1 MRADHAQL
9 LGDRYRLITPLGQ
22 GGMGIVWRAHDKRL
36 ARDVAIKELRPA
48 RRDDERD
55 VRTARRHALREAR
68 SAARLS
74 HPAIV
79 TVHDLLEEDGRLWI
93 VMELVEALTLQATAW
108 HLGRLPVHWTAW
120 IGFHLLS
127 GLRHAHAAGVLHRDI
142 KPGNVLLTGDR
153 VVLSDFGI
161 AVLQG
166 DDQTVHTTTMPIV
179 GSPGYIAPE
188 RLHGR
193 PATPAADLWSF
204 GATLYFSVEGSPPD
218 LADGDLLTADR
229 PAKARSPRRAGALR
243 LLIEG
248 LLRPDPAERLT
259 SDQAAMLL
267 SEILRKEGIAVPPMR
282 LTGSGLFPPG
292 AFTM

>member
-1 MRADHAQL
+1 MKADRAQL
-9 LGDRYRLITPLGQ
+9 LGDRYRLISPLGQ
-22 GGMGIVWRAHDKRL
+22 GGMGIVWRAHDRRL

-48 RRDDERD
+48 QHGDRFD
-55 VRTARRHALREAR
+55 VHTARRHALREAR

-142 KPGNVLLTGDR
+142 KPGNVLLTGER

-161 AVLQG
+161 AVLQ
-166 DDQTVHTTTMPIV
+166 DESSHTTTMPVV

-188 RLHGR
+188 RLRGH
-193 PATPAADLWSF
+193 PATQAADMWSF
-204 GATLYFSVEGSPPD
+204 GATLYFSVEGRPPASD
-218 LADGDLLTADR
+218 GGDLLSAR
-229 PAKARSPRRAGALR
+229 PPEQHRPPRRAGALR
-243 LLIEG
+243 TLLQG
-248 LLRPDPAERLT
+248 LLEPDPAERLT
-259 SDQAAMLL
+259 SDQAAVLL
-267 SEILRKEGIAVPPMR
+267 SELLRKEGIAVPPMR
-282 LTGSGLFPPG
+282 LTGSGIFPPG

>member
-9 LGDRYRLITPLGQ
+9 LGDRYRLISPLGQ
-22 GGMGIVWRAHDKRL
+22 GGMGIVWRAHDRRL
-36 ARDVAIKELRPA
+36 ARDVAIKELRPT
-48 RRDDERD
+48 RDDELD
-55 VRTARRHALREAR
+55 VHTARRHALREAR

-142 KPGNVLLTGDR
+142 KPGNVLLTGER

-166 DDQTVHTTTMPIV
+166 ESSHTNTMPIV

-188 RLHGR
+188 RLRGH
-193 PATPAADLWSF
+193 PATQAADLWSF
-204 GATLYFSVEGSPPD
+204 GATLYFSVEGRPPD
-218 LADGDLLTADR
+218 SGGGDILA
-229 PAKARSPRRAGALR
+229 ARSPEEPRRSKRTGALGV
-243 LLIEG
+243 LLQG
-248 LLRPDPAERLT
+248 LLEPDPAERLT
-259 SDQAAMLL
+259 SEQAALLL
-267 SEILRKEGIAVPPMR
+267 SDILRKEGIAVPPMR

>member
-1 MRADHAQL
+1 VH
-9 LGDRYRLITPLGQ
+9 
-22 GGMGIVWRAHDKRL
+22 
-36 ARDVAIKELRPA
+36 
-48 RRDDERD
+48 
-55 VRTARRHALREAR
+55 TARRHALREAR

-79 TVHDLLEEDGRLWI
+79 TVHDLLEEDSRLWI

-142 KPGNVLLTGDR
+142 KPGNVLLTGER

-166 DDQTVHTTTMPIV
+166 ESSHTNTMPIV

-188 RLHGR
+188 RLRGH

-204 GATLYFSVEGSPPD
+204 GATLYFSVEGRPP
-218 LADGDLLTADR
+218 ATGGGDILTE
-229 PAKARSPRRAGALR
+229 RSPDQARPPKRAGALR
-243 LLIEG
+243 ELLQG
-248 LLRPDPAERLT
+248 LLEPDPADRLT
-259 SDQAAMLL
+259 SDQAALLL
-267 SEILRKEGIAVPPMR
+267 SDILRKEGIAVPPMR

>member
-1 MRADHAQL
+1 
-9 LGDRYRLITPLGQ
+9 
-22 GGMGIVWRAHDKRL
+22 MGIVWRAHDRRL

-48 RRDDERD
+48 RHDDELD
-55 VRTARRHALREAR
+55 VHTARRHALREAR

-79 TVHDLLEEDGRLWI
+79 TVHDLLEEDNRLWI

-142 KPGNVLLTGDR
+142 KPGNVLLTGER

-166 DDQTVHTTTMPIV
+166 ESSHTNTSPIV

-188 RLHGR
+188 RLRGH
-193 PATPAADLWSF
+193 PATQAADLWSF
-204 GATLYFSVEGSPPD
+204 GATLYFSVEGRPPAVETGD
-218 LADGDLLTADR
+218 ILADRAPGETR
-229 PAKARSPRRAGALR
+229 IPKRAGALGA
-243 LLIEG
+243 LLKG
-248 LLRPDPAERLT
+248 LLVSDPAERLT
-259 SDQAAMLL
+259 SDQAAMVL
-267 SEILRKEGIAVPPMR
+267 SDILRKEGIAVPPMR

>member
-1 MRADHAQL
+1 MRADQAQL
-9 LGDRYRLITPLGQ
+9 LGDRYRLISPLGQ

-48 RRDDERD
+48 RRDDELD
-55 VRTARRHALREAR
+55 VHTARRHALREAR

-79 TVHDLLEEDGRLWI
+79 TVHDLLEEDSRLWI

-127 GLRHAHAAGVLHRDI
+127 GLRHAHGAGVLHRDI
-142 KPGNVLLTGDR
+142 KPGNVLLTGER

-161 AVLQG
+161 AVLQ
-166 DDQTVHTTTMPIV
+166 DESSHTNTMPIV

-188 RLHGR
+188 RLRGH
-193 PATPAADLWSF
+193 PATQAADLWSF
-204 GATLYFSVEGSPPD
+204 GATLYFSVEGRPPISGGGD
-218 LADGDLLTADR
+218 ILAT
-229 PAKARSPRRAGALR
+229 RSPDEARPPKRAGALCE
-243 LLIEG
+243 LLVG
-248 LLRPDPAERLT
+248 LLKPDPVDRLT
-259 SDQAAMLL
+259 SDQAALLL

>member
-1 MRADHAQL
+1 MKADHAQL
-9 LGDRYRLITPLGQ
+9 LGDRYRLISPLGQ
-22 GGMGIVWRAHDKRL
+22 GGMGIVWRAHDRRL
-36 ARDVAIKELRPA
+36 ARDVAIKELRPSQHGD
-48 RRDDERD
+48 RFD
-55 VRTARRHALREAR
+55 VHTARRHALREAR

-142 KPGNVLLTGDR
+142 KPGNVLLTGER

-161 AVLQG
+161 AVLQ
-166 DDQTVHTTTMPIV
+166 DETSHTNTMPIV

-188 RLHGR
+188 RLHGH
-193 PATPAADLWSF
+193 PATQAADLWSF
-204 GATLYFSVEGSPPD
+204 GATLYFSVEGRPP
-218 LADGDLLTADR
+218 ATGGGDVLSTT
-229 PAKARSPRRAGALR
+229 PPEQARMPRRAGALR
-243 LLIEG
+243 TLLEG

-259 SDQAAMLL
+259 SDQAALLL

-282 LTGSGLFPPG
+282 LTGSGIFPPG

>member
-9 LGDRYRLITPLGQ
+9 LGDRYRLISPLGQ
-22 GGMGIVWRAHDKRL
+22 GGMGIVWRAHDRRL
-36 ARDVAIKELRPA
+36 ARDVAIKELRPT
-48 RRDDERD
+48 RDDELD
-55 VRTARRHALREAR
+55 VNTARRHALREAR

-142 KPGNVLLTGDR
+142 KPGNVLLTGER

-166 DDQTVHTTTMPIV
+166 ESSHTNTMPIV

-188 RLHGR
+188 RLHGH
-193 PATPAADLWSF
+193 PATQAADLWSF
-204 GATLYFSVEGSPPD
+204 GATLYFSVEGRPPATGGGD
-218 LADGDLLTADR
+218 ILAAHAPDEPR
-229 PAKARSPRRAGALR
+229 PPRRAGALGP
-243 LLIEG
+243 LLQG
-248 LLRPDPAERLT
+248 LLEPDPAERLT
-259 SDQAAMLL
+259 SEQAAVVL
-267 SEILRKEGIAVPPMR
+267 SDILRKEGIAVPPMR

>member
-1 MRADHAQL
+1 MRADQAQL
-9 LGDRYRLITPLGQ
+9 LGDRYRLISPLGQ
-22 GGMGIVWRAHDKRL
+22 GGMGIVWRAHDRRL
-36 ARDVAIKELRPA
+36 ARDVAIKELRPS
-48 RRDDERD
+48 RHDEEFD

-142 KPGNVLLTGDR
+142 KPGNVLLTGER

-166 DDQTVHTTTMPIV
+166 EPSTHTNTMPIV

-188 RLHGR
+188 RLRGH
-193 PATPAADLWSF
+193 PATQAADLWSF
-204 GATLYFSVEGSPPD
+204 GATLYFSVEGRPP
-218 LADGDLLTADR
+218 ATGGDILTD
-229 PAKARSPRRAGALR
+229 RSPEEARPSRRAGALR
-243 LLIEG
+243 GLLEG
-248 LLRPDPAERLT
+248 LLHDDPVERLT
-259 SDQAAMLL
+259 SDQAALLL

>member
-1 MRADHAQL
+1 
-9 LGDRYRLITPLGQ
+9 
-22 GGMGIVWRAHDKRL
+22 MGIVWRAHDRRL

-48 RRDDERD
+48 RQDEEFD

-142 KPGNVLLTGDR
+142 KPGNVLLTGER

-166 DDQTVHTTTMPIV
+166 EPTHHNTMPIV

-188 RLHGR
+188 RMRGH
-193 PATPAADLWSF
+193 PATQAADLWSF
-204 GATLYFSVEGSPPD
+204 GATLYFSVEGRPPVTG
-218 LADGDLLTADR
+218 GDILTDTPDEAR
-229 PAKARSPRRAGALR
+229 PSHRAGALR
-243 LLIEG
+243 GLLEG
-248 LLRPDPAERLT
+248 LLHADPAERLT
-259 SDQAAMLL
+259 SDQAAVLL
-267 SEILRKEGIAVPPMR
+267 SDILRKEGIAVPPMR

>member
-9 LGDRYRLITPLGQ
+9 LGDRYRLISPLGQ
-22 GGMGIVWRAHDKRL
+22 GGMGIVWRAHDRRL
-36 ARDVAIKELRPA
+36 ARDVAIKELRPG
-48 RRDDERD
+48 RHDEEFD

-142 KPGNVLLTGDR
+142 KPGNVLLTGER

-166 DDQTVHTTTMPIV
+166 EPSTHTNPMPIV

-188 RLHGR
+188 RLLGH
-193 PATPAADLWSF
+193 PATQAADLWSF
-204 GATLYFSVEGSPPD
+204 GATLYFSVEGHPPATGGD
-218 LADGDLLTADR
+218 ILAD
-229 PAKARSPRRAGALR
+229 RSPEEARPSRRAGALR
-243 LLIEG
+243 GLLEG
-248 LLRPDPAERLT
+248 LLRADPVERLT
-259 SDQAAMLL
+259 SDQAALLL

>member
-1 MRADHAQL
+1 MRSDHAQQ
-9 LGDRYRLITPLGQ
+9 LGDRYRLISPLGQ
-22 GGMGIVWRAHDKRL
+22 GGMGIVWRAHDRRL
-36 ARDVAIKELRPA
+36 ARDVAIKELRPT
-48 RRDDERD
+48 RHDDEHE
-55 VRTARRHALREAR
+55 VRRARRHALREAR

-120 IGFHLLS
+120 IGFHLLG

-161 AVLQG
+161 AVLQ
-166 DDQTVHTTTMPIV
+166 DDDTSHQTNTMPIV

-188 RLHGR
+188 RLRGH
-193 PATPAADLWSF
+193 PATQAADLWSF
-204 GATLYFSVEGSPPD
+204 GATLYFSVEGRPPGSG
-218 LADGDLLTADR
+218 DGDLLTAR
-229 PAKARSPRRAGALR
+229 PPGEARPPRRAGALR
-243 LLIEG
+243 ALLEG
-248 LLRPDPAERLT
+248 LLRPDPVDRLS
-259 SDQAAMLL
+259 SDQAVLLL

-282 LTGSGLFPPG
+282 LTGDEMLPPG

>member
-1 MRADHAQL
+1 ML
-9 LGDRYRLITPLGQ
+9 LGDRYRLISPLGQ
-22 GGMGIVWRAHDKRL
+22 GGMGIVWRAHDNRL
-36 ARDVAIKELRPA
+36 ARDVAIKELRPT
-48 RRDDERD
+48 RHDDEID
-55 VRTARRHALREAR
+55 VQTARRHALREAR

-142 KPGNVLLTGDR
+142 KPGNVLLTGER

-166 DDQTVHTTTMPIV
+166 EPITHTNSAPVV

-188 RLHGR
+188 RLRGY
-193 PATPAADLWSF
+193 PATQAADMWSF
-204 GATLYFSVEGSPPD
+204 GATLYFSVEGRPPTIGGGDILAASPPEIS
-218 LADGDLLTADR
+218 R
-229 PAKARSPRRAGALR
+229 PPKRAGALR
-243 LLIEG
+243 VLLEG
-248 LLRPDPAERLT
+248 LLQPDPVDRLT

-282 LTGSGLFPPG
+282 LMGSGLFPPG
-292 AFTM
+292 AFTK

>member
-9 LGDRYRLITPLGQ
+9 LGNRYRLISPLGR
-22 GGMGIVWRAHDKRL
+22 GGMGVVWRAHDGRL
-36 ARDVAIKELRPA
+36 ARDVAIKELRPSRHGELDVHA
-48 RRDDERD
+48 VRRR
-55 VRTARRHALREAR
+55 ALREAR

-142 KPGNVLLTGDR
+142 KPGNVLLTGER

-161 AVLQG
+161 ATLRRDPGQG
-166 DDQTVHTTTMPIV
+166 PHGPATMPVV

-188 RLHGR
+188 RLGGH
-193 PATPAADLWSF
+193 PATEAADLWSF
-204 GATLYFSVEGSPPD
+204 GATLYFSVEGTPPP
-218 LADGDLLTADR
+218 ASGDGAAVRNLMSA
-229 PAKARSPRRAGALR
+229 SRAGALTR
-243 LLIEG
+243 LLEG
-248 LLRPDPAERLT
+248 LLQPDPARRL
-259 SDQAAMLL
+259 SGGDAAAML
-267 SEILRKEGIAVPPMR
+267 SGILRTEGVAVPPMR
-282 LTGSGLFPPG
+282 LDGGGLFSSG

>member
-1 MRADHAQL
+1 M
-9 LGDRYRLITPLGQ
+9 ISPLGQ
-22 GGMGIVWRAHDKRL
+22 GGMGIVWRAHDRRL
-36 ARDVAIKELRPA
+36 ARDVAIKELRPTHQG
-48 RRDDERD
+48 DEID
-55 VRTARRHALREAR
+55 VHTARRHALREAR

-79 TVHDLLEEDGRLWI
+79 TVHDLLEEEGRLWI

-142 KPGNVLLTGDR
+142 KPGNVLLTGER

-166 DDQTVHTTTMPIV
+166 ESPHTNTMPIV

-188 RLHGR
+188 RLRGL
-193 PATPAADLWSF
+193 PATQAADLWSF
-204 GATLYFSVEGSPPD
+204 GATLYFSVEGRPPTTGGGGD
-218 LADGDLLTADR
+218 ILATR
-229 PAKARSPRRAGALR
+229 PPEEARPPRRAGALR
-243 LLIEG
+243 VLLEG
-248 LLRPDPAERLT
+248 LLEPDPAERLT
-259 SDQAAMLL
+259 SDQAALLL

>member
-1 MRADHAQL
+1 MKADHAQL
-9 LGDRYRLITPLGQ
+9 LGDRYRLTSPLGQ
-22 GGMGIVWRAHDKRL
+22 GGMGIVWRAHDRRL
-36 ARDVAIKELRPA
+36 ARDVAIKELRPSQHGD
-48 RRDDERD
+48 RFD
-55 VRTARRHALREAR
+55 VHTARRHALREAR

-142 KPGNVLLTGDR
+142 KPGNVLLTGER

-161 AVLQG
+161 AVLQ
-166 DDQTVHTTTMPIV
+166 DETPHTTTMPIV

-188 RLHGR
+188 RLNGH
-193 PATPAADLWSF
+193 PATQAADLWSF
-204 GATLYFSVEGSPPD
+204 GATLYFAVEGRPPAGGAGGD
-218 LADGDLLTADR
+218 ILATR
-229 PAKARSPRRAGALR
+229 PPEQSRPPRRAGALR
-243 LLIEG
+243 RLLEG
-248 LLRPDPAERLT
+248 LLEPDPAERLT
-259 SDQAAMLL
+259 SDQAALLL

-282 LTGSGLFPPG
+282 LTGSGIFPPG

>member
-9 LGDRYRLITPLGQ
+9 LGDRYRLISPLGQ
-22 GGMGIVWRAHDKRL
+22 GGMGIVWRAHDRRL

-48 RRDDERD
+48 RDDELD
-55 VRTARRHALREAR
+55 VHTARRHALREAR

-108 HLGRLPVHWTAW
+108 HLGHLPVHWTAW

-142 KPGNVLLTGDR
+142 KPGNVLLTGER

-166 DDQTVHTTTMPIV
+166 ESSHTNTMPIV

-188 RLHGR
+188 RLHGH
-193 PATPAADLWSF
+193 PATQAADLWSF
-204 GATLYFSVEGSPPD
+204 GATLYFSVEGRPPATGGGD
-218 LADGDLLTADR
+218 ILA
-229 PAKARSPRRAGALR
+229 ARSPDEPRPPKRAGALGA
-243 LLIEG
+243 LLQG
-248 LLRPDPAERLT
+248 LLEPDPAERLT
-259 SDQAAMLL
+259 SEQAALVL
-267 SEILRKEGIAVPPMR
+267 SDILRKEGIAVPPMR